1 MCMNDG
7 SRISVT
13 SIRTFKRCR
22 RKWYYKY
29 VERMSPKQKASYLN
43 LGVFIHKAMESH
55 YSALDWKQ
63 AVHDLAAES
72 IQNTVNKMQLG
83 YDWDEALAVEKTA
96 EINNLRNRAVEIM
109 GRYIEFDRT
118 NPLVRAG
125 WKVLGVE
132 VNILEWELTIPGTD
146 IFLEGFIDMVLEDE
160 YGGIWAVEHKTGAQF
175 FSVESLDL
183 DEQASTYLWALSH
196 RYPDKKVSGIIY
208 NLVRTKVPSIP
219 QMLKSGEMSRSKIDT
234 TWDIYVLALRENG
247 LNEQDYGAMKDRLS
261 LNHFFK
267 RDQVYRSQVEL
278 GNFEI
283 DLQDVI
289 HDIEDTMNN
298 ARFTRTPT
306 KDCTW
311 ECPFREICIMEYKGL
326 DIGEVSSLKFTKR
339 SLPPTEQDFD
349 QALLEF
355 AKFCK

>member
-1 MCMNDG
+1 MNDG

-13 SIRTFKRCR
+13 SIRTFKRCK

-29 VERMSPKQKASYLN
+29 VNMLSPKQKASYLN
-43 LGVFIHKAMESH
+43 LGVFIHGGMEGY
-55 YSALDWKQ
+55 YSGHDWKEFIEQ
-63 AVHDLAAES
+63 SAQES
-72 IQNTVNKMQLG
+72 VDALMRTVTPG

-96 EINNLRNRAVEIM
+96 EISNLRDRAVEVM

-132 VNILEWELTIPGTD
+132 VNILEWKLTIPGTD

-196 RYPDKKVSGIIY
+196 RYPDREVMGIIY
-208 NLVRTKVPSIP
+208 NMLSTKTPSVP
-219 QMLKSGEMSRSKIDT
+219 QMLKSGEMSKSKINT
-234 TWDIYVLALRENG
+234 TWNIYARTLRENG
-247 LNEQDYGAMKDRLS
+247 LDEQDYSDMKAILL
-261 LNHFFK
+261 LNKFFK
-267 RDQVYRSQVEL
+267 RDQIYRSSTEL

-283 DLQDVI
+283 DLQDIVD
-289 HDIEDTMNN
+289 DIKGTMNT
-298 ARFTRTPT
+298 AKFYRTPT
-306 KDCTW
+306 RDCVW
-311 ECPFREICIMEYKGL
+311 ECPFREVCIMEYKGL
-326 DIGEVSSLKFTKR
+326 DVEEVCNIKFVKR
-339 SLPPTEQDFD
+339 AAFVESPEQ
-349 QALLEF
+349 LEVCSI
-355 AKFCK
+355 KL

>member
-1 MCMNDG
+1 MNDG

-13 SIRTFKRCR
+13 SIRTFKRCK

-29 VERMSPKQKASYLN
+29 VNMLSPKQKASYLN
-43 LGVFIHKAMESH
+43 LGVFIHGGMEGYYLGH
-55 YSALDWKQ
+55 DWREFIEQSAQESVDALMR
-63 AVHDLAAES
+63 AVTPGDIL
-72 IQNTVNKMQLG
+72 
-83 YDWDEALAVEKTA
+83 DEALAVEKTA
-96 EINNLRNRAVEIM
+96 EISNLRNRAVEVM

-132 VNILEWELTIPGTD
+132 VNILEWKLTIPGTD

-234 TWDIYVLALRENG
+234 TWDIYVLALQEND
-247 LNEQDYGAMKDRLS
+247 LDEQDYGAMRDKLL
-261 LNHFFK
+261 LNEFFK
-267 RDQVYRSQVEL
+267 RDQVYRSTTEL

-289 HDIEDTMNN
+289 YDIEDTMNN

-339 SLPPTEQDFD
+339 AAFVESPEQ
-349 QALLEF
+349 LEVCSI
-355 AKFCK
+355 KL